1 MKKTKLRDWLLGKD
15 TVNETKDAWI
25 KSKLAEIESGKSIL
39 DAGAGTLQWKPY
51 CSHLK
56 YTSQDFAQYDGSLDV
71 GLQSD
76 DWEYPKLDIVS
87 DITNIPVP
95 DESFDAVL
103 CTEVF
108 EHLPN
113 PNAALQELVRVTK
126 RGGGY
131 PFADRSVLQFDA
143 HGSVSLLHWF

>member
-1 MKKTKLRDWLLGKD
+1 MKKSKFRDWLLGRD
-15 TVNETKDAWI
+15 TVNDVKDAWI
-25 KSKLAEIESGKSIL
+25 MQKLSEIESGKSIL
-39 DAGAGTLQWKPY
+39 DAGAGKLRWKPY

-56 YTSQDFAQYDGSLDV
+56 YTSQDFAQYDGALDV
-71 GLQSD
+71 GLQSG

-87 DITNIPVP
+87 DITNIPVS

-113 PNAALQELVRVTK
+113 PNEALRELVRVVK
-126 RGGGY
+126 RGGT
-131 PFADRSVLQFDA
+131 FTDSSVLQRNA
-143 HGSVSLLHWF
+143 HGTVSFLHRL

>member
-1 MKKTKLRDWLLGKD
+1 MKKSKFRDWLLGRD
-15 TVNETKDAWI
+15 TVNDVKDAWI
-25 KSKLAEIESGKSIL
+25 MQKLSEIESGKSIL
-39 DAGAGTLQWKPY
+39 DAGAGKLRWKPY

-56 YTSQDFAQYDGSLDV
+56 YTSQDFAQYDGTLDV
-71 GLQSD
+71 GLQSG

-87 DITNIPVP
+87 DITNIPVS

-113 PNAALQELVRVTK
+113 PNEALRELVRVVK
-126 RGGGY
+126 RGGGT
-131 PFADRSVLQFDA
+131 FTDSSVLQRNA
-143 HGSVSLLHWF
+143 HGTVSFLHRL